1 MSKTTFI
8 FGIISLLNFN
18 VYSNQQSNLIKYEIV
33 QDKNELATLE
43 ENLIKAY
50 KQMQENAELSSSFAK
65 QFNQIIEKNPRS
77 LEYSFKKLQE
87 ETDIRIATSSD
98 KKLRIYS
105 WDNNQGGTMRFFD
118 QIIQFNDNGKIN
130 SNLKTANE
138 DAQSFISK
146 IYSIKTNKKE
156 TIYLTINNSI
166 YSTKDASQSVFAYKI
181 TNQKLIA
188 TKAFKTKNQSLSSI
202 HCEFNFF
209 SVVDR
214 PERPV
219 ELITL
224 KNNILYI
231 PLINKEGTVS
241 KKNLIYKW
249 NGSNFKYDGIK

>member
-65 QFNQIIEKNPRS
+65 QFNQIIKTNPRS

-130 SNLKTANE
+130 SNLKTSNE

-181 TNQKLIA
+181 SNNKL
-188 TKAFKTKNQSLSSI
+188 
-202 HCEFNFF
+202 
-209 SVVDR
+209 
-214 PERPV
+214 
-219 ELITL
+219 
-224 KNNILYI
+224 
-231 PLINKEGTVS
+231 S
-241 KKNLIYKW
+241 KKILKIM
-249 NGSNFKYDGIK
+249 

>member
-65 QFNQIIEKNPRS
+65 QFNQIIKTNPRS

-130 SNLKTANE
+130 SNLKT
-138 DAQSFISK
+138 
-146 IYSIKTNKKE
+146 T
-156 TIYLTINNSI
+156 
-166 YSTKDASQSVFAYKI
+166 
-181 TNQKLIA
+181 
-188 TKAFKTKNQSLSSI
+188 
-202 HCEFNFF
+202 
-209 SVVDR
+209 
-214 PERPV
+214 
-219 ELITL
+219 
-224 KNNILYI
+224 
-231 PLINKEGTVS
+231 
-241 KKNLIYKW
+241 
-249 NGSNFKYDGIK
+249 